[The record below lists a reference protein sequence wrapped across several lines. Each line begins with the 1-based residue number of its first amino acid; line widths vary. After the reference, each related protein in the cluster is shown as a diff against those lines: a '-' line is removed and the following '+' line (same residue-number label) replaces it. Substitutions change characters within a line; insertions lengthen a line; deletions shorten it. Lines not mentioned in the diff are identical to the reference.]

1 MTSNNQSYIS
11 PGFRYLLK
19 HCLKE
24 SLKPWILICI
34 GIVVLFHIVITERLI
49 SSDIFPLL
57 DELMTGCGVHIFNFL
72 LAYFFTKDIFHDRK
86 INSYYLIK
94 PLTDLELV
102 LLYSFPVLV
111 FYPVTTSLYNSYLLT
126 SLSFTEYLKTA
137 NSQFYISSF
146 IYLFYIILKRDMK
159 FLLNLLLG
167 VCITC
172 LVGWLQTYLDSGQKL
187 FLNYAGFYVMFLL
200 MISLYVRLNRH
211 QISTILWLGRLWREI
226 RFFRMN
232 TLAFYLGQSFWSDI
246 HIPWVK
252 LGTLSRRLK
261 QEYQVSQFIL
271 FISFM
276 VILADGHFLFIHQ
289 FSLEALFALFLISM
303 ILVFLNR
310 KRGVLSSN
318 QWMKLLPVPE
328 SVIVKSRLYKA
339 FYFPTMIILSAILGL
354 VVYLILYR
362 LNYIEMK
369 VMSLIS
375 FLVFQG
381 SFLLIFL
388 GSRTTFPLKIM
399 KHLVKMPRIYKMSFT
414 YSFFVALGLFSIVI
428 TPIMLSVFFISM
440 LCDYIST
447 HYPGMSFFIEEYI
460 PMLQSFFVTFI
471 PIILPSILMG
481 IAQIRLLQY
490 GASHKVLSKTHLLWV
505 GIITILIM
513 LTWSLGTS
521 CWIMSAKKSSLATVM
536 LDTNYYLFLLYL
548 FVPALVVASSY
559 CNAKMDA
566 WWMSRQDIDTPA
578 EEKRKYNTPW
588 YKSA

>member
-1 MTSNNQSYIS
+1 MTLNNQSYIS

-24 SLKPWILICI
+24 SLKPWILIYI
-34 GIVVLFHIVITERLI
+34 GIAVLFNIVITERPMLP
-49 SSDIFPLL
+49 DIFTLFNELL
-57 DELMTGCGVHIFNFL
+57 IGCGIYIFNFL
-72 LAYFFTKDIFHDRK
+72 LTYFFTKDIFHDRK

-126 SLSFTEYLKTA
+126 SLSFTEYLKVSI
-137 NSQFYISSF
+137 NSFYLSSLV
-146 IYLFYIILKRDMK
+146 YLVYIILKKDIK

-172 LVGWLQTYLDSGQKL
+172 LVVWLQPYMDSEKRFL
-187 FLNYAGFYVMFLL
+187 FNYATFYVMFLL
-200 MISLYVRLNRH
+200 MITLHVRLNRH
-211 QISTILWLGRLWREI
+211 QISTSLWLGRLWGEI

-232 TLAFYLGQSFWSDI
+232 TLAFYLGQSFLSDT

-271 FISFM
+271 FGSFV
-276 VILADGHFLFIHQ
+276 VILSEDHFPFIYQ
-289 FSLEALFALFLISM
+289 FSIRELFALFLIFM
-303 ILVFLNR
+303 ILVFINR
-310 KRGVLSSN
+310 KCGVLSST

-328 SVIVKSRLYKA
+328 SAMVKSRLYRA
-339 FYFPTMIILSAILGL
+339 FYFPTMMILSAILGL

-369 VMSLIS
+369 VMSFIS

-388 GSRTTFPLKIM
+388 GSRTIFPSKIM
-399 KHLVKMPRIYKMSFT
+399 EHLVKMPRIYKLSFT
-414 YSFFVALGLFSIVI
+414 YSFFVAIGLLYILTIFFLYLDSFILIPCEYVSKNHSDIGLFF
-428 TPIMLSVFFISM
+428 T
-440 LCDYIST
+440 
-447 HYPGMSFFIEEYI
+447 
-460 PMLQSFFVTFI
+460 TFI

-481 IAQIRLLQY
+481 IAQTRLLQY
-490 GASHKVLSKTHLLWV
+490 GAAHKVLSKTHLLWV
-505 GIITILIM
+505 GIITMLMM
-513 LTWSLGTS
+513 LTWSLGTYS
-521 CWIMSAKKSSLATVM
+521 IKIPVNIF
-536 LDTNYYLFLLYL
+536 DGDYYLLLL
-548 FVPALVVASSY
+548 FSFVPSLVVASSY

-566 WWMSRQDIDTPA
+566 WWMTTQDIDTPI
-578 EEKRKYNTPW
+578 EEKQIYNTPW
-588 YKSA
+588 YKSVFKKQ